1 MTTFQHCLILT
12 CIMGLSFCS
21 NPAYALAI
29 QPHAGLAL
37 AGYNSVAHIPRL
49 NAVFLCVPFGCSP
62 VMARLKGDTF
72 ACASILQNLSANPF
86 PPCHPYL
93 AVSGKAS
100 IYSVGV
106 SPND

>member
-37 AGYNSVAHIPRL
+37 AGHSVQGAQPPKRF
-49 NAVFLCVPFGCSP
+49 FLCVPFGYSP
-62 VMARLKGDTF
+62 VMAWQKGDTF
-72 ACASILQNLSANPF
+72 ACASYLVHWSANPLLS
-86 PPCHPYL
+86 CHPYL
-93 AVSGKAS
+93 AVSGKTS
-100 IYSVGV
+100 LVQGV

>member
-1 MTTFQHCLILT
+1 MTTFQYCLILT

-29 QPHAGLAL
+29 QPHAGLVL
-37 AGYNSVAHIPRL
+37 TGHESIAHIPRL
-49 NAVFLCVPFGCSP
+49 NAVFLCVPFGYLP

-72 ACASILQNLSANPF
+72 ACASTLLNLSVNPF
-86 PPCHPYL
+86 QPCHPHL
-93 AVSGKAS
+93 TVNGKAS
-100 IYSVGV
+100 NQSIGV